1 MTFDVNVGQY
11 LQKAFAEGHSSHA
24 YIVVGEKQNLSQL
37 LTECAVVAMCQS
49 HTYDGCETCKKVVD
63 NAHQDVIH
71 LPLDAQ
77 KNRMTVG
84 DVSYLV
90 EESYKK
96 HVDDSSTARVFLID
110 ASNSVS
116 GIGCELWQNKLL
128 KTLEEPTQNVYIFVG
143 VTDVEGLLPTVRS
156 RCQVLKQ
163 TVLTFA
169 EVKSALIGKGY
180 ETGAA
185 EIASAMS
192 GGSVSTGERLI
203 ANQSIFNA
211 YQTAISVAE
220 QMTSTKNALR
230 FASAILSNR
239 DTVSDCLG
247 FLTVLLR
254 ESIVYRLA
262 PQLCQLSKLKSTI
275 KTICA
280 NYTLDAAVGAI
291 ELINEA
297 KRKLDNGGNVTVIVD
312 GLLNSI
318 LEMRYQ
324 CRT

>member
-1 MTFDVNVGQY
+1 MTFDVNVGGY
-11 LQKAFAEGHSSHA
+11 LERAFAENRSAHA
-24 YIVVGEKQNLSQL
+24 YVVVGEKQYLYDL
-37 LTECAVVAMCQS
+37 LTECAVVTMCAR
-49 HTYDGCETCKKVVD
+49 HTYDGCDTCKKVVD
-63 NAHQDVIH
+63 DAHQDVIR
-71 LPLDAQ
+71 LPLDTQ

-116 GIGCELWQNKLL
+116 GVGCELWQNKLL
-128 KTLEEPTQNVYIFVG
+128 KTLEEPTENVYIFVG

-163 TVLTFA
+163 TVLTFS
-169 EVKSALIGKGY
+169 EVKSALVAKGY

-185 EIASAMS
+185 EMAAAMS
-192 GGSVSTGERLI
+192 GGSVGTAERLI
-203 ANQSIFNA
+203 VNQAVFAA

-247 FLTVLLR
+247 FLTVLMR

-262 PQLCQLSKLKSTI
+262 PQLCQLTKLKSTI

-280 NYTLDAAVGAI
+280 NYTLDAAEGAI
-291 ELINEA
+291 ELINVA
-297 KRKLDNGGNVTVIVD
+297 KRKLDNGGNASVVVD

-324 CRT
+324 CR